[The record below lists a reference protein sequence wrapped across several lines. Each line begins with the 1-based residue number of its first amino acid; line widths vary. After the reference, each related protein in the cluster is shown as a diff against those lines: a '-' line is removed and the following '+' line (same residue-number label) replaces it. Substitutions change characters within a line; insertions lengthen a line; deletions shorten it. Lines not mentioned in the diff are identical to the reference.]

1 MDGEFL
7 CEATTGLTKKAV
19 GGGNL
24 LVLGK
29 SHAAVLA
36 ACERAVKAIDEVEG
50 VITPFPGGIVRS
62 GSKVGSKYKGQIAS
76 TNDAYC
82 PTLKAAV
89 NTELPLDVEAVM
101 EIVIDGL
108 TKESDR
114 PRDALRHPRHRRG
127 RRRPGR
133 HPHHRRQ
140 LRRQSRPASF
150 PSQGDHRVSALR
162 FELKGKPDQRLD
174 LSPLIPSRLK
184 DLKSKEIEAIA
195 IGTTRER
202 LTVGDAFK
210 LKGKDA
216 STLQFV
222 GTDARCDKIGAALG
236 EGEIVVDGDAGAYL
250 GAGMKGGIIDVKG
263 SAGVLAGASMVR
275 GTITVSGDVDERA
288 GGILVGETLGMR
300 GGVIAIGGNAGP
312 MLGERMR
319 RGLVVLS
326 GDAGDYAGG
335 RMVAGT
341 ILFKRGVGRGV
352 GHGLRRGSLIFLEE
366 PKDILP
372 TFGDCGVLEFDYLR
386 LLERSFRAA
395 GKAIKLGDRARR
407 LMGDMSVLGKGE
419 MLILA

>member
-1 MDGEFL
+1 M
-7 CEATTGLTKKAV
+7 
-19 GGGNL
+19 
-24 LVLGK
+24 
-29 SHAAVLA
+29 
-36 ACERAVKAIDEVEG
+36 
-50 VITPFPGGIVRS
+50 
-62 GSKVGSKYKGQIAS
+62 
-76 TNDAYC
+76 
-82 PTLKAAV
+82 
-89 NTELPLDVEAVM
+89 
-101 EIVIDGL
+101 
-108 TKESDR
+108 
-114 PRDALRHPRHRRG
+114 
-127 RRRPGR
+127 
-133 HPHHRRQ
+133 
-140 LRRQSRPASF
+140 
-150 PSQGDHRVSALR
+150 SALS

-184 DLKSKEIEAIA
+184 DLKPKEIEALA

-216 STLQFV
+216 SALQFV

-250 GAGMKGGIIDVKG
+250 GAGMKGGTIDVKG

-275 GTITVSGDVDERA
+275 GTITVSGDVGERA

-319 RGLVVLS
+319 RGLVVVS

-341 ILFKRGVGRGV
+341 ILFKRGVGRGA
-352 GHGLRRGSLIFLEE
+352 GYGLRRGSLIFLEE